1 MVSIYLVRHGEAAA
15 KWGEDPDPGL
25 SALGRQQGQQVRDHL
40 EPSTSLKIV
49 SSPLLRAQET
59 ALPLANVLRE
69 SMTIDETYR
78 EIPSP
83 VGIDDRQAWLSGFM
97 KQNWEEQGPEIQAWR
112 DTIWSSLFELDAD
125 TAIFT
130 HFMVI
135 NAVVSRL
142 TEAAPTVCCVPD
154 NGSITQLHLEGHAL
168 KLVELGHQHKT
179 LVN

>member
-1 MVSIYLVRHGEAAA
+1 MVSIYLVRHGEASA

-25 SALGRQQGQQVRDHL
+25 SALGRQQAQQVRDQL
-40 EPSTSLKIV
+40 EACSNANIV

-69 SMTIDETYR
+69 SMTIDDTYR
-78 EIPSP
+78 ELPSP
-83 VGIDDRQAWLSGFM
+83 VGLSDRQAWLKDFM
-97 KQNWEEQGPEIQAWR
+97 KQNWEEQDQRIQAWR
-112 DTIWSSLFELDAD
+112 DAIWSSLFEIEGD
-125 TAIFT
+125 TVIFT

-142 TEAAPTVCCVPD
+142 TNASPTVCCVPD

>member
-1 MVSIYLVRHGEAAA
+1 MVDIYLVRHGEAAA

-25 SALGRQQGQQVRDHL
+25 SPLGRQQANQVRDKL
-40 EPSTSLKIV
+40 EANASLNII

-59 ALPLANVLRE
+59 ALPLSNVLRQSIVVE
-69 SMTIDETYR
+69 DTYR

-83 VGIDDRQAWLSGFM
+83 VGIEDRAAWLKGFM
-97 KQNWEEQGPEIQAWR
+97 KQNWSEQGPDIQQWR
-112 DTIWSSLFELDAD
+112 DTIWSSLFEREAD
-125 TAIFT
+125 IAIFT

-142 TEAAPTVCCVPD
+142 TDADATVCCVPD
-154 NGSITQLHLEGHAL
+154 NGSITHIRLERRAI

>member
-1 MVSIYLVRHGEAAA
+1 MVDIYLVRHGEAAA

-25 SALGRQQGQQVRDHL
+25 SPLGRQQAQAVRDQL
-40 EPSTSLKIV
+40 EVGASLKLI

-69 SMTIDETYR
+69 SVTIVDTYR

-83 VGIDDRQAWLSGFM
+83 VGIDDRQAWLKGFM
-97 KQNWEEQGPEIQAWR
+97 KQNWEEQGPDILQWR
-112 DTIWSSLFELDAD
+112 DNIWSSLFEIDGD
-125 TAIFT
+125 CVIFT

-142 TEAAPTVCCVPD
+142 TTAEPTVCCVPA
-154 NGSITQLHLEGHAL
+154 NGSVTRLRLEGHAL
-168 KLVELGHQHKT
+168 KLVELGHQHQT